1 MSSPLGRAV
10 DAAGRFRVTP
20 VDPRVEMDVPG
31 TNAFSDLPI
40 KPLSATKSTHLT
52 VVIQYIEGCKYPMPK
67 LQAVAEHYK
76 NGDYIKV
83 GPQRG
88 LHAKLEDIQSF
99 QLLCLPREH
108 HYDVV
113 KMIRFKPRTSVK
125 AILSAL
131 RSDTFMVDVAVV
143 SGRNKVPVVLQH
155 LFTGLGGNQELDC
168 TLTATSIK
176 KSNKP
181 SASQQTLQDG
191 FLFIKDNGPRS
202 NNQNQMTEWCEM
214 QIVEGSGS
222 VIEGWSRDL
231 VMSSLKNYASGSMA
245 STSLMEYPVTLRD
258 VRRWVLDE
266 VVVPFLKVAPE
277 HGLILQG
284 QTGIGKTPLA
294 RGLAM
299 SISQHYITEEG
310 LEAEPSIRSCAVLDM
325 LRTEGG
331 QKHKPIVYDDGP
343 LDTNK
348 ASDVKGLMD
357 VQEEEVLLWARWGSI
372 KLVKAQ
378 HRCIITNPLGDKPDA
393 GALERTISHEAFQ
406 QLVSPAFVMGMPEQD
421 FLAICKRAFH
431 VVFLK
436 DRCYIRHPCESKV
449 PVKQYM
455 YPGGIADLIKDESKA
470 TLGAYKRGEQPDQ
483 PRLDANRRWSEV
495 LVRKGIAGENLE
507 EFIDANRGQRRH
519 CGRTTIS
526 RT

>member
-1 MSSPLGRAV
+1 
-10 DAAGRFRVTP
+10 
-20 VDPRVEMDVPG
+20 
-31 TNAFSDLPI
+31 
-40 KPLSATKSTHLT
+40 
-52 VVIQYIEGCKYPMPK
+52 
-67 LQAVAEHYK
+67 
-76 NGDYIKV
+76 
-83 GPQRG
+83 
-88 LHAKLEDIQSF
+88 
-99 QLLCLPREH
+99 
-108 HYDVV
+108 
-113 KMIRFKPRTSVK
+113 MIRFKIRTSVK

-143 SGRNKVPVVLQH
+143 SGHNKVPVVLQH
-155 LFTGLGGNQELDC
+155 LFTGLGGNQVLDC

-277 HGLILQG
+277 HRLILQG

-294 RGLAM
+294 RALAM
-299 SISQHYITEEG
+299 SISQHYISEEG

-357 VQEEEVLLWARWGSI
+357 VQEEEVLLWAQWGSI

-421 FLAICKRAFH
+421 FLAILKRAFH

-436 DRCYIRHPCESKV
+436 DRCYIRHPCESKA

-455 YPGGIADLIKDESKA
+455 YPWGIADLIKDESKS

-507 EFIDANRGQRRH
+507 EFIDANADIAVEPPSVALDAVDDSRKEADAQPKAAPVTSVKVERGDDNVQPPAK
-519 CGRTTIS
+519 RTRASGSAWGHALRPSQSAHAVIDIEEEEVQDEFIAKDVVAEQMLEAVIMDLDDPEANMHFPS
-526 RT
+526 DSD